1 MEGGEEESHP
11 RSQDQSNESSAAN
24 SRRGSTVALFESKPP
39 KEKHR
44 VRFNSGERSDD
55 GPLHRPAIGSSG
67 RGPSP
72 VRTRTATDSHGI
84 IQGAK
89 PLQSARP
96 LHRNSRSFGSMPSY
110 VDASTSITPSPTR
123 SPLTRSRPAIFSLSS
138 NSSELDYVSEE
149 HQTSEEDK
157 DDHDVE
163 PVDEKEASSQTA
175 RRAAERLSRSLTGH
189 RRTRSLPTSK
199 ISSPDRSPQR
209 SAPPSPTLDHELG
222 LPAGITSLP
231 MKNFV
236 RRKKYGIEDDTESD
250 DDEEEDNDPNTHL
263 SHNKLA
269 RLKAAAKR
277 LVRAHTSPRHD
288 ALFRVRASDS
298 GLQSGQ
304 ITPIEDRGD
313 PDNYFPVPREY
324 RGGILGSLLRLYN
337 EQGFGAAIGN
347 HPSGPGVN
355 PRSYRQHRRSSA
367 DSLTHG
373 GFTPQESPSGTPARQ
388 HSPPSSGT
396 TTPKQQKSPKWY
408 HKGSNAGSTTSL
420 AELVQSSLSLAQP
433 GGSPATGQRPPMRQ
447 KSRSGSAIDTV
458 LGRRKR
464 PRGEERI
471 HIQFH
476 IQETLARQR
485 YLLKLCRALM
495 SYGAPTHRLEG
506 KPTFNH
512 PLPP

>member
-1 MEGGEEESHP
+1 MDGGEQENHP
-11 RSQDQSNESSAAN
+11 RSQDRSNESSTAN
-24 SRRGSTVALFESKPP
+24 SRRGSTIALSESKPP

-67 RGPSP
+67 RSPSP
-72 VRTRTATDSHGI
+72 ARTRTGTDLPGI
-84 IQGAK
+84 IHGAK
-89 PLQSARP
+89 ALRPSRP
-96 LHRNSRSFGSMPSY
+96 LHCNSGSFGSGPLY
-110 VDASTSITPSPTR
+110 VDASTSITPSPIR
-123 SPLTRSRPAIFSLSS
+123 SPVTRSRPAIFSLSS
-138 NSSELDYVSEE
+138 NSSELDDVSEE

-157 DDHDVE
+157 ADHDVE

-199 ISSPDRSPQR
+199 TSSPDRSPQR
-209 SAPPSPTLDHELG
+209 SAPPSPTLEHEVG

-231 MKNFV
+231 MKHFV
-236 RRKKYGIEDDTESD
+236 RRKKYGIEDDTESEEEEEE
-250 DDEEEDNDPNTHL
+250 EEEDNDPNTYL
-263 SHNKLA
+263 SHSKLA

-288 ALFRVRASDS
+288 ALFRVRATDS

-313 PDNYFPVPREY
+313 PDNYFPVPRQY

-337 EQGFGAAIGN
+337 EQGFGAAVGN

-355 PRSYRQHRRSSA
+355 PRSYRQHRRSSS
-367 DSLTHG
+367 DSLVHG

-408 HKGSNAGSTTSL
+408 HKDSNAGSTTSL

-433 GGSPATGQRPPMRQ
+433 GGSPATGQRPPMKH

-464 PRGEERI
+464 QRGEETI

-506 KPTFNH
+506 K
-512 PLPP
+512 